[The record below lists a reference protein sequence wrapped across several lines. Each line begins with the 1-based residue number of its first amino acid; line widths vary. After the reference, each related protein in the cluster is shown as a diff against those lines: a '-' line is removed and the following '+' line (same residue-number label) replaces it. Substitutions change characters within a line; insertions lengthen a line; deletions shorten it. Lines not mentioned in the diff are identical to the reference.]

1 MKDEN
6 RTGGS
11 PIARHL
17 GVSAV
22 IFGASAVLGSLL
34 GLLWWV
40 IAPRSEGMSL
50 GDGQVFSG
58 TTEDVFAGE
67 GYFVLMT
74 AVAGLVT
81 GYLVYM
87 VQFPL
92 SRRRMQDL
100 RLTGLIAG
108 VVGSIVATVLVWQVG
123 VLLDGPVHAEVA
135 SAEAGEKITVGL
147 QLEATAFLVVWPFVF
162 VLQYG
167 LLEAIGLTRRD
178 LPGVVLPDPAR
189 APGAERHS
197 TEWVTVG
204 PTDENTTA
212 DNDTGGPESNSP
224 GTDREP

>member
-1 MKDEN
+1 QGGCGGQVRCQVGALGVHGGAMPVQPGGEHGPFVGRHGRVDTLSVGSGRRTVTVVHTGILLPVRSGIHRFWGARCGEGAQRHMKDEN
-6 RTGGS
+6 RTGGP

-22 IFGASAVLGSLL
+22 IVGASAVLGSLL

-92 SRRRMQDL
+92 ARRRMQDL
-100 RLTGLIAG
+100 RLTGL
-108 VVGSIVATVLVWQVG
+108 
-123 VLLDGPVHAEVA
+123 
-135 SAEAGEKITVGL
+135 
-147 QLEATAFLVVWPFVF
+147 
-162 VLQYG
+162 
-167 LLEAIGLTRRD
+167 
-178 LPGVVLPDPAR
+178 
-189 APGAERHS
+189 
-197 TEWVTVG
+197 
-204 PTDENTTA
+204 
-212 DNDTGGPESNSP
+212 
-224 GTDREP
+224 